1 MIDIDTKDRG
11 EQRKFG
17 LVMAA
22 AFGVLTL
29 IRWGIHR
36 WLEGEWGPP
45 SYILLGIGAVFGVLG
60 LIWPRSLQ
68 EVFWAWM
75 KFALGVNWV
84 VTHVLLTI
92 VFFLMIVPIRV
103 LVKIFSD
110 DPLKREWRTGAETY
124 WEEPEDQPDDPQR
137 YLNQY

>member
-17 LVMAA
+17 LVMAV

-29 IRWGIHR
+29 VRMGFHR
-36 WLEGEWGPP
+36 WFQGEWGGP

-75 KFALGVNWV
+75 KFALAINWV
-84 VTHVLLTI
+84 VTHVLLTL
-92 VFFLMIVPIRV
+92 VFFLMIVPIRG
-103 LVKIFSD
+103 LVKVFSD
-110 DPLKREWRTGAETY
+110 DPLKRELKADADTY
-124 WEEPEDQPDDPQR
+124 WEEPEEQPDDPQR

>member
-1 MIDIDTKDRG
+1 MIEIDTKNRT

-29 IRWGIHR
+29 VRWGIHR
-36 WLEGEWGPP
+36 GVQGEWGPP
-45 SYILLGIGAVFGVLG
+45 SYWLLGIGAVFGVLG
-60 LIWPRSLQ
+60 LVWPRSLQ
-68 EVFWAWM
+68 EIFWAWM

-84 VTHVLLTI
+84 VTRILLTI
-92 VFFLMIVPIRV
+92 VFFVMIVPIRV
-103 LVKIFSD
+103 LVAVFSE
-110 DPLKREWRTGAETY
+110 DPLKRELKPDAQTY
-124 WEEPEDQPDDPQR
+124 WEEPEEQPDDPQR